1 MTDYVH
7 SDASVAPVPT
17 GTGVAVVVKQAG
29 ARHWGLWSVAKRIF
43 VARPVRWAF
52 AATAGG
58 LCGLEVA
65 RQWGR
70 VGPVLSHIGPWSA
83 AGAMLSVLIAMFA
96 SMQVW
101 RLLLAG
107 LGSSLPVTSAARVVF
122 VGQLGKYVPGSVWPV
137 LAQMELSS
145 AYGVPRHRSATAS
158 MLSPLITI
166 SCGLLAALLT
176 LPFVA
181 GSGAYLWTLAAAPVL
196 LACLCP
202 KILNAGMARLL
213 RLTRRP
219 PLERPLALR
228 TVAACAAWS
237 IGSWA
242 CYGMQIWLLADRLGA
257 HGDAA
262 VLRAVGGFA
271 LAWSA
276 GFVAVLVPAGAG
288 VREVVLVAMLVP
300 VTGAVGA
307 IAVALASRMLTT
319 AGDLLGASAAAGC
332 SWRRSSRCGPAAM
345 PRDVQ

>member
-1 MTDYVH
+1 MTDYAH
-7 SDASVAPVPT
+7 SDAAVAPAPA
-17 GTGVAVVVKQAG
+17 GTGAVGVTQRAG
-29 ARHWGLWSVAKRIF
+29 ARRRGLWSVAKRIF
-43 VARPVRWAF
+43 VARSVRWAF
-52 AATAGG
+52 AITAAA

-70 VGPVLSHIGPWSA
+70 VVPVLSSIGPWSA

-107 LGSSLPVTSAARVVF
+107 LGSPLSVTSVARVVF

-145 AYGVPRHRSATAS
+145 AHGVPRHRSATAS
-158 MLSPLITI
+158 MLCPLITI

-181 GSGAYLWTLAAAPVL
+181 GSRSYLWALAAAPVL

-202 KILNAGMARLL
+202 KVLNSGMARLL

-219 PLERPLALR
+219 PLERPLGRR
-228 TVAACAAWS
+228 TIAACVAWS
-237 IGSWA
+237 VGSWV
-242 CYGMQIWLLADRLGA
+242 CYGMQVWLLADRLGA

-262 VLRAVGGFA
+262 VLRAFGGFA

-276 GFVAVLVPAGAG
+276 GFLAVFVPAGAG
-288 VREVVLVAMLVP
+288 VREVVLVAVLAP

-319 AGDLLGASAAAGC
+319 AGDLLAAAAAAGY
-332 SWRRSSRCGPAAM
+332 SWRRSSRCRATPEAT
-345 PRDVQ
+345 

>member
-7 SDASVAPVPT
+7 SDAAVAPVPT
-17 GTGVAVVVKQAG
+17 GTGVAVVGQPAG
-29 ARHWGLWSVAKRIF
+29 ARHRGLWSVAKRIF

-52 AATAGG
+52 ATTAGG

-122 VGQLGKYVPGSVWPV
+122 VGQLGKYMPGSVWPV

-181 GSGAYLWTLAAAPVL
+181 GSRSYLWTLAAAPVL

-202 KILNAGMARLL
+202 KVLNSGMARLL

-219 PLERPLALR
+219 PLERPLARR
-228 TVAACAAWS
+228 TIAACAAWS
-237 IGSWA
+237 VGSWV

-262 VLRAVGGFA
+262 VLRAFGGFA

-276 GFVAVLVPAGAG
+276 GFLAVFVPAGAG
-288 VREVVLVAMLVP
+288 VREVVLVAVLAP

-319 AGDLLGASAAAGC
+319 AGDLLAAAAAAGY
-332 SWRRSSRCGPAAM
+332 SWRRSSRCRATREAT
-345 PRDVQ
+345 